1 MTWKKILLALL
12 ALLGLVLTFGSEGAF
27 ESSLST
33 GNTGEKGTIR
43 LAYVNWDSEIASSNV
58 IAQVLESQ
66 GYNVEMIALDNA
78 IMWQS
83 VATGD
88 ADAMVS
94 AWLPITHGAQYKEYG
109 DQMDDLGTN
118 LEGAVTGLTVPSYM
132 TIDSIADLSDQ
143 AGKVITGIEPGA
155 GITESTKTALEEY
168 PNLSDWQ
175 LSTSSSGAMTT
186 QLGQAIKNK
195 EPIIVT
201 GWTPHWMFQEYD
213 LKFLAD
219 PKNVYGEGDSIHTMV
234 RKNLKADLPEAYAIL
249 DRFHWDLD
257 DMQSVMVDINR
268 GERPDQAA
276 KKWIEAHPDLIAKWV
291 NSTEKHS

>member
-1 MTWKKILLALL
+1 MKHMWKKILLGILAILGIALT
-12 ALLGLVLTFGSEGAF
+12 VGSEGAF
-27 ESSLST
+27 ESSLTT

-58 IAQVLESQ
+58 ISQVLESQ

-94 AWLPITHGAQYKEYG
+94 AWLPLTHGAQYEEYG
-109 DQMDDLGTN
+109 ADMEDLGAN
-118 LEGAVTGLTVPSYM
+118 LEGAVTGLTVPAYM
-132 TIDSIADLSDQ
+132 DVDSIADLKDQ

-155 GITESTKTALEEY
+155 GITESTKKALETY
-168 PNLSDWQ
+168 DNLGDWT

-186 QLGQAIKNK
+186 QLGQAIKNE

-219 PKNVYGEGDSIHTMV
+219 PEGVYGEGDDIHTMV
-234 RKNLKADLPEAYAIL
+234 RQGLKDTHPEAYAIL

-257 DMQSVMVDINR
+257 EMQSIMVDINNGVR
-268 GERPDQAA
+268 ADQAA
-276 KKWIEAHPDLIAKWV
+276 EKWIDRKSV
-291 NSTEKHS
+291 V

>member
-1 MTWKKILLALL
+1 MWKKILLTLL
-12 ALLGLVLTFGSEGAF
+12 AVVGLVLTFGSEGAF
-27 ESSLST
+27 ESSLNT

-94 AWLPITHGAQYKEYG
+94 AWLPLTHGAQYEEYG
-109 DQMDDLGTN
+109 ADMEDLGAN

-132 TIDSIADLSDQ
+132 DVDSIADLTDQ

-155 GITESTKTALEEY
+155 GITESTKKALEDY
-168 PNLSDWQ
+168 PNLSDWE

-186 QLGQAIKNK
+186 QLGQAIKNQ

-201 GWTPHWMFQEYD
+201 GWTPHWMFQTYD
-213 LKFLAD
+213 LKFLED
-219 PKNVYGEGDSIHTMV
+219 PKGVYGEGDDIHTMV
-234 RKNLKADLPEAYAIL
+234 RRGLKDDMADAYAIL

-257 DMQSVMVDINR
+257 EMQSIMVDINNGVR
-268 GERPDQAA
+268 ADQAA
-276 KKWIEAHPDLIAKWV
+276 EKWIKAHPDRVKEW
-291 NSTEKHS
+291 TGE